1 VYVCRTCGGE
11 DEHKGCCAGIYHYYE
26 ARLSVIV
33 AEEKYQIRKQ
43 VAWLSVML
51 GTIRNSLDMD
61 DLSVTAEKPAA
72 SWQCSPRNLLRIAW
86 KEVPLKA
93 SPLIMMDGLWG
104 RMKAV

>member
-1 VYVCRTCGGE
+1 VFPHAQVNTFAGKSSLIHQAVYVCRTCGGE

-72 SWQCSPRNLLRIAW
+72 SWQCSPRNLLRI
-86 KEVPLKA
+86 V
-93 SPLIMMDGLWG
+93 
-104 RMKAV
+104 